1 MGEKVSK
8 TSKVAEAL
16 EKCIDLGKILAQTDE
31 YKEVK
36 KAEQNL
42 LHDAEARRLVENL
55 QQLQQEHLKKQMA
68 GIEITE
74 EEKKRMAETERI
86 AIQHPVV
93 RASHMANAGFQ
104 DLMKE
109 ISSKIREGIRLYS
122 EK

>member
-1 MGEKVSK
+1 MAK
-8 TSKVAEAL
+8 TSKVEEAL
-16 EKCIDLGKILAQTDE
+16 EKCIELGKILAQTDE
-31 YKEVK
+31 YREVK

-42 LHDAEARRLVENL
+42 LHDAEARRLVEDL
-55 QQLQQEHLKKQMA
+55 QKLQQEQLKKQMA
-68 GIEITE
+68 GMEISE
-74 EEKKRMAETERI
+74 EEKKKMFETERT

-109 ISSKIREGIRLYS
+109 ISNKIREGIRLYS